1 MANPQKRTG
10 LDKETKGRPRTGL
23 DKELEE
29 RPPGGTLD
37 APDHGGG
44 AMGDFPV

>member
-1 MANPQKRTG
+1 M
-10 LDKETKGRPRTGL
+10 DKEDEVRPT
-23 DKELEE
+23 
-29 RPPGGTLD
+29 GGTLD